1 MALIQHIA
9 ATVNEIVYPS
19 SEFDAL
25 TAMNLD
31 GLSKLKADDL
41 QKDEKVYLW
50 EERVDGFYDRV
61 KVNQNDIEF
70 VVITANQPSLTLIA
84 KGNYKCTK
92 DSTVSAVSVGYV

>member
-1 MALIQHIA
+1 MALTQHIS
-9 ATVNEIVYPS
+9 ATVNEILYPS
-19 SEFDAL
+19 AEFDDI

-41 QKDEKVYLW
+41 QGHENVYLW
-50 EERVDGFYDRV
+50 EERVDGGYDRV

-70 VVITANQPSLTLIA
+70 VVITAKQPSLTLIA

-92 DSTVSAVSVGYV
+92 DLTVSAVAVGYV